1 MLLTES
7 CPPGRNDEETVL
19 TQAMRTFPQT
29 AVLATQNDLMEV
41 GADGT
46 VIVTPS
52 ALHAEEA
59 AAALERGVAVFC
71 EKPELRAVGAS
82 TS

>member
-1 MLLTES
+1 MQE
-7 CPPGRNDEETVL
+7 
-19 TQAMRTFPQT
+19 MRIFPET
-29 AVLATQNDLMEV
+29 AVLATQDDLMEV

-52 ALHAEEA
+52 ALHAEQA
-59 AAALERGVAVFC
+59 AAVLERGVAVFC
-71 EKPELRAVGAS
+71 EKPEPRAVGAS